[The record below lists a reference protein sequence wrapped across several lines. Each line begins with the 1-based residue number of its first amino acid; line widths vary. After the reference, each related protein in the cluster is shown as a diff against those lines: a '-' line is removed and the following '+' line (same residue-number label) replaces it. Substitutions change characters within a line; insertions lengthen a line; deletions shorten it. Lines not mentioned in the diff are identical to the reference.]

1 MRIYHKKWK
10 TIVPGEMDEVWE
22 FFSDPAN
29 LQRITPGYMKFEIQ
43 SDTDGIKMYPGMLI
57 LYKVS
62 PLANIPLDWATEI
75 ISIQPH
81 EYFIDVQRSGPYA
94 LWHHEHRFVQV
105 ANGVEMIDILHYA
118 VPFGFLGRLL
128 NNVMISSRID
138 HIFAYR
144 QQAIDEI
151 FQPSMAATE
160 I

>member
-22 FFSDPAN
+22 FFCDPDN
-29 LQRITPGYMKFEIQ
+29 LQRITPRYMKFEIQ
-43 SDTDGIKMYPGMLI
+43 SDSKGIKMYPGMLI

-62 PLANIPLDWATEI
+62 PLANIPLDWVTEI
-75 ISIQPH
+75 TSIRHH
-81 EYFIDVQRSGPYA
+81 EYFIDEQRSGPYA
-94 LWHHEHRFVQV
+94 LWHHEHRFAQV
-105 ANGVEMIDILHYA
+105 PGGVEMTDILHYA

-138 HIFAYR
+138 HIFEYR
-144 QQAIDEI
+144 QKAIDEI
-151 FQPSMAATE
+151 FQPSMAATV